1 MLQILKFRLDRRLIL
16 LIACS
21 APALSSAVAQTPAR
35 SNPQIDRVYADQ
47 DGTVHVALV
56 GGKSATIRKEKDQ
69 VGADDFKV
77 ASDGRTAGWT
87 ELYPNCCTS
96 YPIPLA
102 IAVYR
107 DGRVRR
113 RFRPTLMI
121 YRWQFWE
128 DGRQIAYCS
137 GTVHGDQGV
146 TCELHDVASGREL
159 ASFDGLPDER
169 SPAWARALQR

>member
-1 MLQILKFRLDRRLIL
+1 VKPDRQRWLTRFAAL
-16 LIACS
+16 AVGVVFVAAS
-21 APALSSAVAQTPAR
+21 ARAADAA
-35 SNPQIDRVYADQ
+35 QIDRAYADH

-69 VGADDFKV
+69 VGVDDIKV
-77 ASDGRTAGWT
+77 ASDRRTAAWT

-121 YRWQFWE
+121 YRWQFWA
-128 DGRQIAYCS
+128 DGGQIAFCS
-137 GTVHGDQGV
+137 GTVHSDQGV
-146 TCELHDVASGREL
+146 TCELHDVATGRKL
-159 ASFDGLPDER
+159 AGFGGLPDER
-169 SPAWARALQR
+169 SPAWGRALQR

>member
-1 MLQILKFRLDRRLIL
+1 MKTKRRLTWITVFAGAFL
-16 LIACS
+16 LVTAS
-21 APALSSAVAQTPAR
+21 AFATDAPH
-35 SNPQIDRVYADQ
+35 IERVYAD
-47 DGTVHVALV
+47 DNGTVHVALV
-56 GGKSATIRKEKDQ
+56 NGKSATIRKQKEQ
-69 VGADDFKV
+69 VGADEVKV
-77 ASDGRTAGWT
+77 APDRRTAGWT

-113 RFRPTLMI
+113 RFRPGLMI

-137 GTVHGDQGV
+137 GTVHSDGGV
-146 TCELHDVASGREL
+146 RCELHDVESGRKT
-159 ASFDGLPDER
+159 ADFAGLPDEH
-169 SPAWARALQR
+169 SPAWARGLQR